1 MKIVESELLESI
13 EAIRRIMSE
22 TAMDKGFH
30 DPTVLALSQQL
41 DVLINQFYALRRHL
55 SEFAA

>member
-1 MKIVESELLESI
+1 MESELLESI

-41 DVLINQFYALRRHL
+41 DVLINQFYGLRRHL